1 MSLIDIE
8 TLYNNKTIALPTTS
22 TQNIIILVNSKSG
35 GGKGLKLL
43 QKMEAALQNR
53 QINYVVFIDNWIDD
67 IDNYSAVWVVGG
79 DGTLNYF
86 INKYRNISIPIALF
100 KGGTG
105 NDFAWKLY
113 GDIDLDEQL
122 KIVLNSKGKYVDAGI
137 CNDRLFLNGV
147 GIGFDGEILKNMQ
160 SIRWLGGHFGYLI
173 IVIAKIFSFKEYD
186 FTITIDDEKVD
197 EKLFLM
203 SVFNS
208 SRTGGGFHI
217 APKAMISDGLLDI
230 IKCKPLSL
238 FKRLKNLPVIEKG
251 KHLNLPF
258 INYTQNNKLLVE
270 CNQELP
276 AQIDGELYF
285 ATNYAIEILPNKF
298 CFLC

>member
-8 TLYNNKTIALPTTS
+8 TLYNKKTIALPTSS
-22 TQNIIILVNSKSG
+22 TKNIIILVNSKSG

-43 QKMEAALQNR
+43 RKMEAALLNR

-67 IDNYSAVWVVGG
+67 ITNYNAVWVVGG

-86 INKYRNISIPIALF
+86 INKYRNINIPIALF

-113 GDIDLDEQL
+113 GEISLDKQL
-122 KIVLNSKGKYVDAGI
+122 DIVLKSKGKYVDAGI
-137 CNDRLFLNGV
+137 CNDKLFLNGV

-160 SIRWLGGHFGYLI
+160 SIRWLGGHLGYLI

-186 FTITIDDEKVD
+186 FRVTVDNNTTD

-217 APKAMISDGLLDI
+217 APKANINDGLLDI
-230 IKCKPLSL
+230 VKCKPLTL
-238 FKRLKNLPVIEKG
+238 LKRLKNLPVIEKG
-251 KHLNLPF
+251 KHINLPF
-258 INYTQNNKLLVE
+258 IDYSQSNKLLVE

-285 ATNYAIEILPNKF
+285 ATNYAIEILLNKF
-298 CFLC
+298 CFLY

>member
-1 MSLIDIE
+1 
-8 TLYNNKTIALPTTS
+8 
-22 TQNIIILVNSKSG
+22 
-35 GGKGLKLL
+35 
-43 QKMEAALQNR
+43 MEAALQNR
-53 QINYVVFIDNWIDD
+53 KIRYVVFIDNWIDD
-67 IDNYSAVWVVGG
+67 LVDYSAVWVVGG

-86 INKYRNISIPIALF
+86 INKYRNINIPIALF

-113 GDIDLDEQL
+113 GDINLNKQLD
-122 KIVLNSKGKYVDAGI
+122 IVLSSKGKYVDAGI
-137 CNDRLFLNGV
+137 CNDKLFLNGV

-160 SIRWLGGHFGYLI
+160 SIRWLGGHLGYLI
-173 IVIAKIFSFKEYD
+173 IVIAKIFNFKEHH
-186 FTITIDDEKVD
+186 FSVTIDDKKVS

-217 APKAMISDGLLDI
+217 APKAIINDGLFDI

-238 FKRLKNLPVIEKG
+238 LKRLKNLPVIEKG

-285 ATNYAIEILPNKF
+285 ATNYTIKVLPNKF

>member
-1 MSLIDIE
+1 LSKTSID
-8 TLYNNKTIALPTTS
+8 
-22 TQNIIILVNSKSG
+22 NIIILVNSKSG

-43 QKMEAALQNR
+43 KKIEAALKHR
-53 QINYVVFIDNWIDD
+53 QINYSISIDNWMDD
-67 IDNYSAVWVVGG
+67 LSGYIAVWVIGG

-86 INKYRNISIPIALF
+86 INKYPYISIPVALF

-113 GDIDLDEQL
+113 GEISLDEQINTIL
-122 KIVLNSKGKYVDAGI
+122 KSKGKYVDAGV

-160 SIRWLGGHFGYLI
+160 SIRWLGGHLGYLI
-173 IVIAKIFSFKEYD
+173 IVIAKIFNFKEYH
-186 FTITIDDEKVD
+186 FSVTIESKTID

-217 APKAMISDGLLDI
+217 APKAIINDGLLDVV
-230 IKCKPLSL
+230 KCKPLSVL
-238 FKRLKNLPVIEKG
+238 KRLKNLPVIEKG

-258 INYTQNNKLLVE
+258 INYTQNKNLLVE
-270 CNQELP
+270 CKQELP

-298 CFLC
+298 CFLY